1 PGDSEGVPVN
11 HQKRIKGRQ
20 LSRRALRSIPFSA
33 VLLLATA
40 VIVFSQAWVVAKV
53 SFYLG
58 EVGYKKSQ
66 SEEWTGLALQQSLF
80 SGDTVK
86 TGAESRLELK
96 AGDEGFVIRIDENSE
111 IELTPQSLENPGTKA
126 KARGGRVWSN
136 VRSMAANRN
145 NLTIETPTV
154 LAAVRGTVFRID
166 VPDLNSTVLRVYE
179 GEVEVKPNLAPPPG
193 EGGMREVVAPRE
205 IAPPSEVSAQ
215 QWMEIVS
222 ANQQL
227 SFTRGEKP
235 VITDFDPEADAQLD
249 WVQWNRERD
258 EGLDRT
264 AVPPPVER
272 NMKQKDRRKNSRKD

>member
-1 PGDSEGVPVN
+1 MNHLVRVN
-11 HQKRIKGRQ
+11 GRR
-20 LSRRALRSIPFSA
+20 LSRRVLRSIPFSA
-33 VLLLATA
+33 VLLLGTA
-40 VIVFSQAWVVAKV
+40 VIVFSQAWVLAKV

-58 EVGYKKSQ
+58 EVGYRKAQ
-66 SEEWTGLALQQSLF
+66 SEEWTGVALQQSLF
-80 SGDTVK
+80 SGDAVK

-96 AGDEGFVIRIDENSE
+96 TGDEGFVMRIDENT
-111 IELTPQSLENPGTKA
+111 ELELSPQSLENPGTKA
-126 KARGGRVWSN
+126 KARGGRVWTN
-136 VRSMAANRN
+136 VRRMAANRN

-166 VPDLNSTVLRVYE
+166 VPDVNNTILRVYE
-179 GEVEVKPNLAPPPG
+179 GEVEVQPNLAPPPG
-193 EGGMREVVAPRE
+193 EGGVREVEAPRE
-205 IAPPSEVSAQ
+205 IAPPREVSAQ

-258 EGLDRT
+258 AALDRA
-264 AVPPPVER
+264 AVPPPDAA
-272 NMKQKDRRKNSRKD
+272 KKTRKESRKSRKK

>member
-1 PGDSEGVPVN
+1 VN
-11 HQKRIKGRQ
+11 HLVRVNGRR
-20 LSRRALRSIPFSA
+20 LSRRVLRSIPISA
-33 VLLLATA
+33 VLLLGTA
-40 VIVFSQAWVVAKV
+40 VIVFSQAWVLAKV

-58 EVGYKKSQ
+58 EVGYRKAQ
-66 SEEWTGLALQQSLF
+66 SEEWTGVALQQSLF
-80 SGDTVK
+80 SGDAVK

-96 AGDEGFVIRIDENSE
+96 TGDEGFVMRIDENT
-111 IELTPQSLENPGTKA
+111 ELELSPQSLENPGTKA
-126 KARGGRVWSN
+126 KARGGRVWTN
-136 VRSMAANRN
+136 VRRMAANRN

-166 VPDLNSTVLRVYE
+166 VPDVNNTILRVYE
-179 GEVEVKPNLAPPPG
+179 GEVEVQPNLAPPPG
-193 EGGMREVVAPRE
+193 EGGVREVDAPRE
-205 IAPPSEVSAQ
+205 IAPPREVSAQ

-258 EGLDRT
+258 AALDRSD
-264 AVPPPVER
+264 VPPPDESKK
-272 NMKQKDRRKNSRKD
+272 NQKDRRKNRKKD

>member
-1 PGDSEGVPVN
+1 MNHLVRVN
-11 HQKRIKGRQ
+11 GRR
-20 LSRRALRSIPFSA
+20 LSRRVLRSIPISA
-33 VLLLATA
+33 VLLLGTA
-40 VIVFSQAWVVAKV
+40 VIVFSQAWVLAKV

-58 EVGYKKSQ
+58 EVGYRKAQ
-66 SEEWTGLALQQSLF
+66 SEEWTGVALQQSLF
-80 SGDTVK
+80 SGDAVK

-96 AGDEGFVIRIDENSE
+96 TGDEGFVMRIDENT
-111 IELTPQSLENPGTKA
+111 ELELSPQSLENPGTKA
-126 KARGGRVWSN
+126 KARGGRVWTN
-136 VRSMAANRN
+136 VRRMAANRN

-166 VPDLNSTVLRVYE
+166 VPDVNNTILRVYE
-179 GEVEVKPNLAPPPG
+179 GEVEVQPNLAPPPG
-193 EGGMREVVAPRE
+193 EGGVREVDAPRE
-205 IAPPSEVSAQ
+205 IAPPREVSAQ

-258 EGLDRT
+258 AALDRSD
-264 AVPPPVER
+264 VPPPDESKK
-272 NMKQKDRRKNSRKD
+272 NQKDRRKNRKKD

>member
-1 PGDSEGVPVN
+1 VN
-11 HQKRIKGRQ
+11 HLVRVNGRR
-20 LSRRALRSIPFSA
+20 LSRRVLRSIPFSA
-33 VLLLATA
+33 VLLLGTA
-40 VIVFSQAWVVAKV
+40 VIVFSQAWVLAKV

-58 EVGYKKSQ
+58 EVGYRKAQ
-66 SEEWTGLALQQSLF
+66 SEEWTGVALQQSLF
-80 SGDTVK
+80 SGDAVK

-96 AGDEGFVIRIDENSE
+96 TGDEGFVMRIDENT
-111 IELTPQSLENPGTKA
+111 ELELSPQSLENPGTKA
-126 KARGGRVWSN
+126 KARGGRVWTN
-136 VRSMAANRN
+136 VRRMAANRN

-166 VPDLNSTVLRVYE
+166 VPDVNNTILRVYE
-179 GEVEVKPNLAPPPG
+179 GEVEVQPNLAPPPG
-193 EGGMREVVAPRE
+193 EGGVREVEAPRE
-205 IAPPSEVSAQ
+205 IAPPREVSAQ

-258 EGLDRT
+258 AALDRA
-264 AVPPPVER
+264 AVPPPDAA
-272 NMKQKDRRKNSRKD
+272 KKTRKESRKSRKK